1 MYHLATLYHQQ
12 GDFHRSVALL
22 ERLTALQPDN
32 ADAQSL
38 LGLDRFHAGRPAEA
52 IEALKMVAQVNPKD
66 NESNFYLGLCYLA
79 LDRDDEAG
87 RAFDH
92 VAAQAPANVDE
103 LYLLIKAYTQ
113 VSSALLSRLVALGKD
128 SYRMHQVKGEYFD
141 MQHASD
147 AAIKEY
153 EKAVEL
159 RPDLPSL
166 HYVLANAYYKH
177 SKLEKGVGEF
187 RRTIE
192 LNPHHFMAH
201 YTLGLLFL
209 EEDDSVNAIK
219 ELRAALAEQPG
230 LVGAY
235 LALGKALFRHGDDDV
250 AIPLLERHIQLVPD
264 NAVPHYL
271 LYQIYRRQHKPE
283 DAAREMAIF
292 QEKDQKAKEKDNK
305 DKEKIAPDTQ

>member
-1 MYHLATLYHQQ
+1 
-12 GDFHRSVALL
+12 VALL

-32 ADAQSL
+32 PDAQFL
-38 LGLDRFHAGRPAEA
+38 LGLDRFHAGHPAEA
-52 IEALKMVAQVNPKD
+52 IEALKMAARVNPQD

-79 LDRDDEAG
+79 LDRNDEAEK
-87 RAFDH
+87 AFERM
-92 VAAQAPANVDE
+92 AAQAPANVDE

-113 VSSALLSRLVALGKD
+113 VSSALLSRLVAVGKD
-128 SYRMHQVKGEYFD
+128 SYRTHQVKGEYFD

-159 RPDLPSL
+159 RPGLPSL

-177 SKLEKGVGEF
+177 SQLDKAVGEF

-209 EEDDSVNAIK
+209 EEDDSANAIK
-219 ELRAALAEQPG
+219 ELRAALADQPG
-230 LVGAY
+230 LVGGY
-235 LALGKALFRHGDDDV
+235 LALGKALFRHGDDEA

-292 QEKDQKAKEKDNK
+292 QQKDQKAKEKDNK
-305 DKEKIAPDTQ
+305 DKEKIVPDTQ